1 MDGTGCVVQYKHP
14 LCSDR
19 CSFVKLPA
27 DLNGALLLKH
37 REAIRSGNSSPPEKG
52 PRWRR
57 ASSGDLQTKRCFP
70 QEKLLHTC
78 MRIKTEG
85 HIFICLTE
93 LSHSGVFVYF
103 FFSFTVNRKE
113 QHSWHIH
120 QIHPKATENVIF
132 KFVLL
137 AVCFQ
142 KWTWLSK
149 VQHHLSAVQKQ
160 KSSSYIF
167 HFCNK
172 TEFSHCHFKHPTDL
186 IVISLACSDSVFAYL
201 HR

>member
-1 MDGTGCVVQYKHP
+1 METAHLQRRVPGG
-14 LCSDR
+14 
-19 CSFVKLPA
+19 
-27 DLNGALLLKH
+27 G
-37 REAIRSGNSSPPEKG
+37 EPP
-52 PRWRR
+52 RV
-57 ASSGDLQTKRCFP
+57 
-70 QEKLLHTC
+70 
-78 MRIKTEG
+78 
-85 HIFICLTE
+85 ICRL
-93 LSHSGVFVYF
+93 SGVFLKKSCYIHARESKLKDTFLSVLQNCLIQGYLYTF